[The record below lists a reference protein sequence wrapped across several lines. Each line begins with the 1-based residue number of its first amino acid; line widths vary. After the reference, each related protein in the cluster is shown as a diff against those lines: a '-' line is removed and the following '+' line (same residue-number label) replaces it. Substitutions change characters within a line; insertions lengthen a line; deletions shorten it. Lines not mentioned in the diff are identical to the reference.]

1 MEFPQRDQCGLKGGD
16 QAGGVHTGLDASEMV
31 VRGGLLP
38 GPTIFAGLILGPDGK
53 AFLRLR
59 KSHDGLCRFLTG
71 KASYHRPLGSTT
83 VFETMRK
90 RRDEAMAHRGLE
102 AEADPMLALGID
114 EPQAKAASRSTKR
127 ARNTAHKH
135 AQQLSSVS
143 VGLGPGLEIE
153 VLAEVGNCM
162 PAIAATA
169 SSLWLVFRRVQQEL
183 DSRQPRGLRSNGQSS
198 RQPRGPRGSRQY
210 CDDQKTMCSEGAATQ
225 WQVPSAPPK
234 AYPTF
239 GRGGLVARGG
249 LAAQRPRRHGQIW
262 WCRANIL
269 CGLERQW

>member
-1 MEFPQRDQCGLKGGD
+1 
-16 QAGGVHTGLDASEMV
+16 MV
-31 VRGGLLP
+31 
-38 GPTIFAGLILGPDGK
+38 
-53 AFLRLR
+53 
-59 KSHDGLCRFLTG
+59 
-71 KASYHRPLGSTT
+71 
-83 VFETMRK
+83 
-90 RRDEAMAHRGLE
+90 
-102 AEADPMLALGID
+102 ALGID
-114 EPQAKAASRSTKR
+114 EPNARSSRTLRSSKR

-183 DSRQPRGLRSNGQSS
+183 DSRQPRGLRSNEQSS

-210 CDDQKTMCSEGAATQ
+210 CDDQKTMGSEGAATQ

-249 LAAQRPRRHGQIW
+249 LAVRRPRRPGPIW
-262 WCRANIL
+262 RFRANIL
-269 CGLERQW
+269 CGLERQWRWLPGKRDDVMPGLSSKEASGPMGAQDPFSLS